1 MNSQLPKS
9 GQYSNKNLPATEAII
24 LDFTKPLRIHNCPRT
39 DGISKKTCP
48 LQQQLPSTSQS
59 CNEFTIVSEW
69 KPRTNPFW
77 RLPRRILEAPFGSLR
92 GTSSNSWLSQESLK
106 HVFFCVFGFLMI
118 FLCFLGSI
126 WAFTRLSIRSRA
138 KPCVFT
144 HSWCA
149 VAQNLVKTDMEPK
162 NAKHIKKIPKNKK
175 TERQCFRELLG
186 ELGPPPHP
194 GVSESLSVFVFCCFF
209 CFLDL
214 FCIF

>member
-24 LDFTKPLRIHNCPRT
+24 LDFTKPPRIHNCPRT

-92 GTSSNSWLSQESLK
+92 GTFSNSWLSQESLK
-106 HVFFCVFGFLMI
+106 HCV
-118 FLCFLGSI
+118 LCFWFSHDVFCFFWFHMGFYKVFDTQSCKTSCFYSFLV
-126 WAFTRLSIRSRA
+126 RSRA
-138 KPCVFT
+138 KPLKNLYGTKKFKT
-144 HSWCA
+144 H
-149 VAQNLVKTDMEPK
+149 
-162 NAKHIKKIPKNKK
+162 
-175 TERQCFRELLG
+175 
-186 ELGPPPHP
+186 
-194 GVSESLSVFVFCCFF
+194 
-209 CFLDL
+209 
-214 FCIF
+214 